1 MGEAARARR
10 VPDNPRLSRPRPSR
24 GLRQAVTPVR
34 RAFRHVRHDGRALP
48 GRGGDLPV
56 RILRRRR
63 HEPGGLERECRAGER
78 PRPGPMR
85 ARVLAAFL
93 TLAVFA
99 AGFGAGLWAERHRPF
114 PAPPGAFMGE
124 FGARPGRAIRAGT
137 PVNRAQLS
145 EQIEKLRPEMES
157 FRAHITEIY
166 GQFDRDI
173 EPILTPEQRSLYA
186 KKFQARRGFGPPPEI
201 VADDE
206 KTLTD
211 DQIEQLM
218 QRPFRT
224 LAFFVVIP
232 MTLEKMTSDLK
243 LDDAQ
248 RDKVKDFLRVRREK
262 FIELVDSAPPPSL
275 TLSRLAPLAQRL
287 GAPAKPAGDAAH

>member
-1 MGEAARARR
+1 
-10 VPDNPRLSRPRPSR
+10 
-24 GLRQAVTPVR
+24 
-34 RAFRHVRHDGRALP
+34 
-48 GRGGDLPV
+48 
-56 RILRRRR
+56 
-63 HEPGGLERECRAGER
+63 
-78 PRPGPMR
+78 MR
-85 ARVLAAFL
+85 DRVLAAFL

-124 FGARPGRAIRAGT
+124 FGARPGHGPRTGP
-137 PVNRAQLS
+137 PVNRAELS

-166 GQFDRDI
+166 AQFDRDM
-173 EPILTPEQRSLYA
+173 EPILTPEQRETYA
-186 KKFQARRGFGPPPEI
+186 KKFQAHRGFAPPPEI
-201 VADDE
+201 VADDS

-211 DQIEQLM
+211 SQIEQLM

-232 MTLEKMTSDLK
+232 MTLERMSNDLK
-243 LDDAQ
+243 LDDGQ
-248 RDKVKDFLRVRREK
+248 KDKVKDLLRVRREK

-275 TLSRLAPLAQRL
+275 MLSRLAPLAQRL
-287 GAPAKPAGDAAH
+287 GAPPKPDESPAH

>member
-1 MGEAARARR
+1 
-10 VPDNPRLSRPRPSR
+10 
-24 GLRQAVTPVR
+24 
-34 RAFRHVRHDGRALP
+34 
-48 GRGGDLPV
+48 
-56 RILRRRR
+56 
-63 HEPGGLERECRAGER
+63 
-78 PRPGPMR
+78 MR
-85 ARVLAAFL
+85 DRVLAALL

-124 FGARPGRAIRAGT
+124 FGARPGHGPRTGP
-137 PVNRAQLS
+137 PVNRAELS

-157 FRAHITEIY
+157 FRARITEIY
-166 GQFDRDI
+166 AQFDRDI
-173 EPILTPEQRSLYA
+173 EPILTPEQREAYA
-186 KKFQARRGFGPPPEI
+186 KRFQAHRGFGPPPEI

-211 DQIEQLM
+211 SQIEQLM

-232 MTLEKMTSDLK
+232 MTLERMSNDLK

-248 RDKVKDFLRVRREK
+248 REKVRDLLRVRREK

-275 TLSRLAPLAQRL
+275 MLSRLAPLAQRL
-287 GAPAKPAGDAAH
+287 GAPAKPAGDPAH